1 MDDSLDDLQRY
12 LGNSPFRLGMISFE
26 RCGTGKQKRND
37 NAVEHKESKKVRSVP
52 GKKKPHCLHL
62 IIKRSCSTQYC
73 SSHQLGLP
81 CLSGVDDAEK
91 QMYQREL
98 SCISI

>member
-1 MDDSLDDLQRY
+1 MAESKSRRMGDSLDNFQRY

-52 GKKKPHCLHL
+52 GKKKAPLSPFNHQKELFHPVL
-62 IIKRSCSTQYC
+62 LELPIGITMSFRS
-73 SSHQLGLP
+73 G
-81 CLSGVDDAEK
+81 
-91 QMYQREL
+91 
-98 SCISI
+98 